1 MGFAGVAF
9 QSRAAAVAEL
19 QHCPQFHDAILTLP
33 DAAMF
38 SAPACLLYA
47 RSKWFRR
54 AWEDAPGS
62 GFGKCVEITIP
73 PVPGGTE
80 AFESI
85 LQYCYGL
92 PVYADATNAL
102 QLLCCAAFFEMC
114 EGSEEDSLQRQAW
127 RYINEYVLNEWEDSL
142 RLLETVARDELVMR
156 EALKLD
162 LPLHASACVAGTCA
176 IPSTHTRP
184 PVHSIRF
191 PHHPSRP
198 PLPASPPLSRPL
210 PPPPLPSPFLLVGYH
225 LSAMLSG
232 PFDSPTRTAALHHLL
247 ARLAALPAPV
257 LSCVLQA
264 CRQASVSFVRI
275 GNYLA
280 AHSHSCLFQH
290 IPSLA
295 ALASAA
301 AAAAAGGDGD
311 VPTEKEVAAAGAAGA
326 GGGEAASSVGLSSS
340 DGAER
345 RVASRGGG
353 GYKVVCGEEAAEE
366 AEEREEVGRAM
377 LFEYAC
383 SEALEHAA
391 AMQALHHRPPAAA
404 GAGGGG
410 MDAESRGSAAAL
422 QQQALRRQQQGG
434 LRSSTRYMPSV
445 QYLIV
450 LLKHCVSLQEGHTV
464 TDAHGHEQG
473 GQVGGVGKTRSS
485 ASLEVY
491 SLQGKEGPRHPVNSK
506 GVQRA
511 SSVQRVGARGVR
523 GGAGAG
529 STGLRETK
537 SDSDVASSEWA
548 GAGRKGEAMGE
559 GVRAG
564 VGRRKELL
572 FTRLAHR
579 LTAMPTALSLA
590 DLVFLGP
597 ATSLLLL
604 HSLRDAS
611 VSHAVHPSIPPLAP
625 HAGGALPPLPSHPP
639 PASTGTS
646 TSITSS
652 SSSSGRRVA
661 VRVVG
666 SPAAALG
673 GDLVFLIDL
682 IALLNLL
689 FPDARHLPPVPEL
702 WSMVDVSALSD
713 EKLALAGKM
722 CCEGEGQGG
731 DAGGDGGER
740 GGGWGGGW
748 GGRGREQGRGWWSEG
763 RVLAQQVERE
773 QRARGVRAEG
783 ERGKEGGMRGEV
795 EKERRGRQERAL
807 QQAALEVESV
817 RAASTRLALET
828 AQGMASDACP
838 WETLQQRG
846 LDADMVVDIDGVTW
860 PLHRH
865 VLLPHCPLIH
875 SLLPAATAAAT
886 ASACEGEQGVMPLA
900 LGTGLPIVALTG
912 FPGGPRSFSIIVRW
926 CYGSRPKLSP
936 SQAAAVLFAAR
947 FLGME
952 DRGSEALIPVAVRAV
967 KGGLAEG
974 WEACFDIL
982 ERCYHDRV
990 LGALVVEFSL
1000 NRHFVDSAASAILK
1014 LESKLVGYGRWGNDD
1029 WATVNRLLEGM
1040 SKLPPDISRRV
1051 VQQLWDLRH
1060 SHWATVCPAPCSEA
1074 GEEHPGIKAMATV
1087 GSFLLGITLLSKME
1101 WRRQQDEEEEEKRRK
1116 KGGQGS
1122 AGTSSSPSHAAN
1134 SPSAQALSSSVRS
1147 RAQPPYDNIL
1157 WMLRVLKLFISPP
1170 FDRPILLVLSN
1181 NTPLLETHHLHFL
1194 DLSSCLSLLTLVS
1207 AAPRQDSHLV
1217 ATADLLDVYL
1227 ATQGTKRNPP
1237 LSPED
1242 FRALVTRLP
1251 PEARPT
1257 HDGVFEAVCAFAE
1270 ADPRPATWNLLA
1282 LVDCGRLTPR
1292 CLRLAASAAA
1302 SIEFGQSAVAG
1313 FWLFLVSLLRALMY
1327 EG

>member
-210 PPPPLPSPFLLVGYH
+210 PPPPLPSPFLLVGCALPPSSFHALSALPTLRNHPLLALIACLPLHHHVIPVPSHTRAYVNVSPTPSLHHPYTPPAPPLHHPRTTPAPPHHTTHPRADH

-537 SDSDVASSEWA
+537 SDSDVASSERA

-673 GDLVFLIDL
+673 GDLVCDYVHYLAARMTHQSQHHTWLPFLRLCPAWPGLSSFLIDL

-828 AQGMASDACP
+828 AQ
-838 WETLQQRG
+838 
-846 LDADMVVDIDGVTW
+846 V
-860 PLHRH
+860 
-865 VLLPHCPLIH
+865 
-875 SLLPAATAAAT
+875 
-886 ASACEGEQGVMPLA
+886 
-900 LGTGLPIVALTG
+900 
-912 FPGGPRSFSIIVRW
+912 
-926 CYGSRPKLSP
+926 
-936 SQAAAVLFAAR
+936 
-947 FLGME
+947 
-952 DRGSEALIPVAVRAV
+952 
-967 KGGLAEG
+967 
-974 WEACFDIL
+974 
-982 ERCYHDRV
+982 
-990 LGALVVEFSL
+990 
-1000 NRHFVDSAASAILK
+1000 
-1014 LESKLVGYGRWGNDD
+1014 
-1029 WATVNRLLEGM
+1029 
-1040 SKLPPDISRRV
+1040 
-1051 VQQLWDLRH
+1051 
-1060 SHWATVCPAPCSEA
+1060 
-1074 GEEHPGIKAMATV
+1074 
-1087 GSFLLGITLLSKME
+1087 
-1101 WRRQQDEEEEEKRRK
+1101 
-1116 KGGQGS
+1116 S
-1122 AGTSSSPSHAAN
+1122 AGGGVAAGGG
-1134 SPSAQALSSSVRS
+1134 RG
-1147 RAQPPYDNIL
+1147 
-1157 WMLRVLKLFISPP
+1157 
-1170 FDRPILLVLSN
+1170 
-1181 NTPLLETHHLHFL
+1181 EG
-1194 DLSSCLSLLTLVS
+1194 
-1207 AAPRQDSHLV
+1207 
-1217 ATADLLDVYL
+1217 AD
-1227 ATQGTKRNPP
+1227 
-1237 LSPED
+1237 E
-1242 FRALVTRLP
+1242 
-1251 PEARPT
+1251 
-1257 HDGVFEAVCAFAE
+1257 
-1270 ADPRPATWNLLA
+1270 
-1282 LVDCGRLTPR
+1282 
-1292 CLRLAASAAA
+1292 
-1302 SIEFGQSAVAG
+1302 
-1313 FWLFLVSLLRALMY
+1313 
-1327 EG
+1327 